1 MFYGAAR
8 IEIHIPHS
16 RSLKEKR
23 SVVNRLKDRL
33 QGRLHLAV
41 GEVDLNDLWQRAV
54 LGVALVA
61 QSESSARNGLEAA
74 RREVESELRA
84 ELLDFRVRVHSID
97 DGGEW

>member
-8 IEIHIPHS
+8 IEIHIPQS

-33 QGRLHLAV
+33 QGRFHLAV
-41 GEVDLNDLWQRAV
+41 AEVDLNDLWQRAV

-74 RREVESELRA
+74 RREVESELRV

>member
-1 MFYGAAR
+1 MFYAAAR
-8 IEIHIPHS
+8 IEILIPQS

-41 GEVDLNDLWQRAV
+41 AEVDLNDLWQRSV

-74 RREVESELRA
+74 RREVESEMRLQ
-84 ELLDFRVRVHSID
+84 LLDFRIRIHNID
-97 DGGEW
+97 DGGDW